1 MNLVDSSAWLE
12 YFSGSKSGEKFAK
25 VIEDTKKLIVPSI
38 VVCEVFKKILVQSD
52 RTTALKIVAHM
63 KQGKFVDLD
72 LELTL
77 ASAQIGK
84 DYGLPM
90 ADSIIY
96 ATAQKYKAEL
106 WTQDSDF
113 KGMKGVKYFAKA

>member
-12 YFSGSKSGEKFAK
+12 YFSGSKNGEHFAK

-38 VVCEVFKKILVQSD
+38 VVYEVFKKILIQRD
-52 RTTALKIVAHM
+52 QTTALQFVAHM

-72 LELTL
+72 LELSL
-77 ASAQIGK
+77 ASAQISK
-84 DYGLPM
+84 EYGLPM

-96 ATAQKYKAEL
+96 ATAEKYKADL

-113 KGMKGVKYFAKA
+113 RGMKGVKYFGKT